1 MVGGVH
7 GIFSKAMLNAAEKQI
22 TRLQKL
28 PDLRDKA
35 VLIRDKDE
43 LAANRVPGALAA
55 VYQPN
60 AAKCWPYK
68 LVAWLLE
75 QLLSEHDA
83 ASFNL
88 QTNTSVTRLER
99 RGSSWIVHTQRGQ
112 LHAREVLLAS
122 NAYTSY
128 LLPKMTGLIV
138 PIRGQVCALQPPPQA
153 THLPHSYVWV
163 KGADHQY
170 LIQRGPEDT
179 QVKGKD
185 GNSGPQSVDRSLVF
199 GGERESAPGGEEG
212 VSRDDV
218 INPIISRELHRHL
231 SDAVELV
238 PGGKSQ
244 VEKGELSSAYE
255 WTGIMG
261 YSSDNSPWV
270 GRVPGTLI
278 DSPDTDVDAGGLW
291 ISAGYTGHGM
301 PVAARCGIAVAESI
315 LGKQGGVQVP
325 NEWVASDE
333 RVEKA
338 RARGP
343 TMPRTLDDMIKMLPT
358 E

>member
-1 MVGGVH
+1 
-7 GIFSKAMLNAAEKQI
+7 MLDAAEKQI

-35 VLIRDKDE
+35 VLIRDKDA
-43 LAANRVPGALAA
+43 LAAHRVPGALAA

-75 QLLSEHDA
+75 QLLREHRA

-88 QTNTSVTRLER
+88 QTNTSVTCLER

-138 PIRGQVCALQPPPQA
+138 PVRGQVCALQPPPQA
-153 THLPHSYVWV
+153 TQLPHSYVWV

-179 QVKGKD
+179 QVEGTD
-185 GNSGPQSVDRSLVF
+185 GNAGPPSVDRSLVF

-231 SDAVELV
+231 SDAVQLV
-238 PGGKSQ
+238 PGHRSQ
-244 VEKGELSSAYE
+244 GEPGALPSAYE

-270 GRVPGTLI
+270 GRVPATLI
-278 DSPDTDVDAGGLW
+278 DSPDPDVDVDAGGLW

-325 NEWVASDE
+325 NEWFASDE
-333 RVEKA
+333 RVEHA
-338 RARGP
+338 RTRGP
-343 TMPRTLDDMIKMLPT
+343 TMPRTLDDLIKMLPP

>member
-1 MVGGVH
+1 M
-7 GIFSKAMLNAAEKQI
+7 
-22 TRLQKL
+22 
-28 PDLRDKA
+28 
-35 VLIRDKDE
+35 
-43 LAANRVPGALAA
+43 RVAPGALGA

-75 QLLSEHDA
+75 QLLNEYDV

-99 RGSSWIVHTQRGQ
+99 NGSSWIVHTERGKI
-112 LHAREVLLAS
+112 HAQEVILAS

-128 LLPKMTGLIV
+128 LLPNITGLILPV
-138 PIRGQVCALQPPPQA
+138 RGQVCALQPPEA
-153 THLPHSYVWV
+153 TQLPHSYVWL
-163 KGADHQY
+163 KGVADHY

-179 QVKGKD
+179 QVEG
-185 GNSGPQSVDRSLVF
+185 SGEPHSSVDRSIIL
-199 GGERESAPGGEEG
+199 GGERESAPGQEEG
-212 VSRDDV
+212 VSRDDA
-218 INPIISRELHRHL
+218 INPVISRELHRNL
-231 SDAVELV
+231 SDAVQLI
-238 PGGKSQ
+238 PRDKSQ
-244 VEKGELSSAYE
+244 TEEETLPSTYE

-261 YSSDNSPWV
+261 YSSDENPWV
-270 GRVPGTLI
+270 GRVPRTLV
-278 DSPDTDVDAGGLW
+278 DGSDTDAEVAGLW

-325 NEWVASDE
+325 NQWVASDE

-338 RARGP
+338 KATGP
-343 TMPRTLDDMIKMLPT
+343 ITVTTLEDLIRLLPT